1 MPRHAPLNNI
11 DHRDLR
17 IATARSA
24 DHGDDVMSAVTFPAE
39 FRNIQAHYPI
49 VFQPLADGA
58 GGGFQPI
65 ALLGFQPGQ
74 NLFLRHGRW
83 DAPYLPL
90 AIERQPFLIGFD
102 QGEPVVHVDMDSPR
116 IVQGNGNGNS
126 HGSEPVFLPYGGH
139 TDYLERINSVLLAL
153 HNGLQA
159 TPAFVAAL
167 RRHQLLEPFGLE
179 FELADGSTH
188 RWAGCHTI
196 HEDRLSK
203 LDDAAVA
210 ELHRAGHLHD
220 IYMAVASVARFRD
233 LIQRADDA
241 RRAALDG

>member
-1 MPRHAPLNNI
+1 MPRHVPLNNI

-17 IATARSA
+17 ITTVRAAEY
-24 DHGDDVMSAVTFPAE
+24 GDDVMSAVTFPAE

-49 VFQPLADGA
+49 VFQPLANGA
-58 GGGFQPI
+58 EGGFQPI
-65 ALLGFQPGQ
+65 ALLGLQPGQ

-83 DAPYLPL
+83 DAPYVPL

-116 IVQGNGNGNS
+116 ITRGAHEVG
-126 HGSEPVFLPYGGH
+126 EAVFLPYGGH
-139 TDYLERINSVLLAL
+139 SEYLERVNSVLQAL
-153 HNGLQA
+153 HQGLQA

-167 RRHQLLEPFGLE
+167 QRHQLLEPFGLE
-179 FELADGSTH
+179 FEFADGSAH

-196 HEDRLSK
+196 HEERLAR
-203 LDDAAVA
+203 LDAAAVA

-233 LIQRADDA
+233 LIARADEA
-241 RRAALDG
+241 RRRALDS

>member
-1 MPRHAPLNNI
+1 MHTALMPRHAPLNNI

-17 IATARSA
+17 VATSRAA
-24 DHGDDVMSAVTFPAE
+24 EYGDDVMSAVTFPAE

-49 VFQPLADGA
+49 VFQPQAE
-58 GGGFQPI
+58 GGFQPI
-65 ALLGFQPGQ
+65 ALLGLKQGQ

-83 DAPYLPL
+83 DAPYMPL

-102 QGEPVVHVDMDSPR
+102 QGEPVVHVDLDSPR
-116 IVQGNGNGNS
+116 IVARDG
-126 HGSEPVFLPYGGH
+126 EALFLPYGGH
-139 TDYLERINSVLLAL
+139 TDYLERISSVLQAL
-153 HNGLQA
+153 HQGLQA

-167 RRHQLLEPFGLE
+167 QRHQLLEPFGLE
-179 FELADGSTH
+179 FEFADGSAH

-196 HEDRLSK
+196 HEDRLAK
-203 LDDAAVA
+203 LDAAAVA
-210 ELHRAGHLHD
+210 ELHQAGHLHD

-241 RRAALDG
+241 RRAALAS